1 MNSVDEDLNDARD
14 AGLGRFKANRAT
26 DLEGPEPLLRSLP
39 TGEPYPVEAL
49 GPLRSAV
56 ETAQG
61 RTLAP
66 VAISAASALTMAAL
80 AVQGHVDV
88 EKLGGSRCPVSLY
101 SMVMAVSG
109 ERKSS
114 CDELF
119 MGYLREYERTLGVEY
134 RKAFA
139 TWQNKHALWE
149 GRRSKIIAKSKRGAV
164 CDLDAIA
171 RELEEIGPEPAA
183 PPSPDRTSSEPTFEG
198 LVRKLRDGLPSQG
211 IFSDEGGQLLGGYAM
226 NGDNRQKTE
235 TAFNDLWQGNPVRRT
250 RAEEGAYALYGRRLS
265 ISLMVQPFLAREYL
279 ANPISVMSGFM
290 PRFLLCEPETTIG
303 TRLQKNVRLEMKA
316 LDAFGARLTQILRT
330 PLPMDA
336 ETRELSPRLLKLSPD
351 ALQMLASF
359 GDEMEI
365 AQAPGAR
372 FSAVTGFASKA
383 AEQAARIAGVLTA
396 WQDLNAN
403 AVQAETMAK
412 AIQLARYYLGEALRL
427 IDAANVSAEI
437 ERAEALRKWLIETWP
452 HEDIVPSEILQR
464 APIRALREKP
474 AADAAIEVLVK
485 AGWLVQ
491 LRDGTRVRGK
501 RRKRA
506 YQLVR
511 PKDDAL

>member
-1 MNSVDEDLNDARD
+1 MSSVDDDLDDARD
-14 AGLGRFKANRAT
+14 DGLGRAKADRAT
-26 DLEGPEPLLRSLP
+26 DLEGPEPLLRALP
-39 TGEPYPVEAL
+39 VGAPYPIEAL

-66 VAISAASALTMAAL
+66 LAIPAASALTMAAL

-119 MGYLREYERTLGVEY
+119 MGRLRDYERALGADY

-139 TWQNKHALWE
+139 SWQNKHALWE
-149 GRRSKIIAKSKRGAV
+149 GRRSKIIAKSKKGPV

-303 TRLQKNVRLEMKA
+303 TRLQKNVRLEVTA
-316 LDAFGARLTQILRT
+316 LEAFGARLTQILRT
-330 PLPMDA
+330 PMPMDP
-336 ETRELSPRLLKLSPD
+336 ETRELTPRLLKLSPD
-351 ALQMLASF
+351 ALQMLACF
-359 GDEMEI
+359 GDEMEM

-403 AVQAETMAK
+403 AVEAETMAK
-412 AIQLARYYLGEALRL
+412 AIVLARFYLGEALRL
-427 IDAANVSAEI
+427 IDAANVSEEI
-437 ERAEALRKWLIETWP
+437 ERAEALRAWLLEKWQ
-452 HEDIVPSEILQR
+452 HEDITFSEILQR
-464 APIRALREKP
+464 APIRSLREKP
-474 AADAAIEVLVK
+474 AADAAIEMLVN
-485 AGWLVQ
+485 AGWITKLP
-491 LRDGTRVRGK
+491 LNSLIRGK
-501 RRKRA
+501 KRKRA
-506 YQLVR
+506 FTIAR
-511 PKDDAL
+511 PISGS

>member
-1 MNSVDEDLNDARD
+1 MSSVDDDLDDARD
-14 AGLGRFKANRAT
+14 AGLGRAKSSLGT
-26 DLEGPEPLLRSLP
+26 DPEGPEPLLRELP
-39 TGEPYPVEAL
+39 PGQPYPVEAL
-49 GPLRSAV
+49 GPLRAAV

-66 VAISAASALTMAAL
+66 VAIPAASALTMAAL
-80 AVQGHVDV
+80 ALQGHVDV

-119 MGYLREYERTLGVEY
+119 MKYLREHERTLGAQY
-134 RKAFA
+134 RKDFA
-139 TWQNKHALWE
+139 SWQNKHALWE
-149 GRRSKIIAKSKRGAV
+149 GRRSKMINKTKKDDEW
-164 CDLDAIA
+164 DLDTKT
-171 RELEEIGPEPAA
+171 RELDEIGPEPAA

-198 LVRKLRDGLPSQG
+198 LVRKLREGMPSQG

-235 TAFNDLWQGNPVRRT
+235 TAFNDLWQGNPIRRT
-250 RAEEGAYALYGRRLS
+250 RAEEGAYTLYGRRLS

-279 ANPISVMSGFM
+279 SNPLSVMSGFM

-303 TRLQKNVRLEMKA
+303 TRLQKDVRLEIQA
-316 LDAFGARLTQILRT
+316 LDAFGARLTQILHT
-330 PLPMDA
+330 PMPMDSD
-336 ETRELSPRLLKLSPD
+336 TRALSPRLLKLSPD
-351 ALQMLASF
+351 AMKMLAGF
-359 GDEMEI
+359 GDEMEL

-372 FSAVTGFASKA
+372 FSTVTGFASKA

-396 WQDLNAN
+396 WQDLYAE
-403 AVQAETMAK
+403 AVEAESMAQ

-437 ERAEALRKWLIETWP
+437 ERAEALRKWLVETW
-452 HEDIVPSEILQR
+452 EQDDIIFSEILQR
-464 APIRALREKP
+464 APSRALREKP
-474 AADAAIEVLVK
+474 AADAAIETLVK
-485 AGWLVQ
+485 AGWLAQ
-491 LRDGTRVRGK
+491 FPEGTLVRGK
-501 RRKRA
+501 KRKRA
-506 YQLVR
+506 YLIVR
-511 PKDDAL
+511 AAPDA

>member
-1 MNSVDEDLNDARD
+1 MRSIEDDLDTARD
-14 AGLGRFKANRAT
+14 AGLGRANLSLGT
-26 DLEGPEPLLRSLP
+26 DLEGPEPLLRELP
-39 TGEPYPVEAL
+39 AGEPYPVEAL
-49 GPLRSAV
+49 GPLRAAV

-66 VAISAASALTMAAL
+66 VAIPAASALTMAAL

-119 MGYLREYERTLGVEY
+119 MNYLREHERTLNAQY
-134 RKAFA
+134 KKDFA
-139 TWQNKHALWE
+139 SWQNKHALWE
-149 GRRSKIIAKSKRGAV
+149 ARRSKMISKTRKGDEW
-164 CDLDAIA
+164 DLDSNA
-171 RELEEIGPEPAA
+171 RELDEIGPEPAA

-198 LVRKLRDGLPSQG
+198 LVRKLREGIPSQG

-235 TAFNDLWQGNPVRRT
+235 SAFNDLWQGNPVRRT
-250 RAEEGAYALYGRRLS
+250 RAEEGAYTLYGRRLS

-279 ANPISVMSGFM
+279 SNPLSVMSGFM

-303 TRLQKNVRLEMKA
+303 TRLQKHVRLEMMA
-316 LDAFGARLTQILRT
+316 LDDFGARLTQILRT
-330 PLPMDA
+330 PMPMDPDSRA
-336 ETRELSPRLLKLSPD
+336 LSPRLIKLSPD
-351 ALQMLASF
+351 AHQMLAAF
-359 GDEMEI
+359 GDEMEL

-372 FSAVTGFASKA
+372 FSGITGFASKA

-396 WQDLNAN
+396 WQDLYAE
-403 AVQAETMAK
+403 AVEAETMTQ

-437 ERAEALRKWLIETWP
+437 ERAEALRKWLIETWL
-452 HEDIVPSEILQR
+452 HEDIIFSEILQR

-485 AGWLVQ
+485 AGWLVE
-491 LRDGTRVRGK
+491 LRPGITVRGAK
-501 RRKRA
+501 RKRA
-506 YQLVR
+506 FRIVR
-511 PKDDAL
+511 AAADA